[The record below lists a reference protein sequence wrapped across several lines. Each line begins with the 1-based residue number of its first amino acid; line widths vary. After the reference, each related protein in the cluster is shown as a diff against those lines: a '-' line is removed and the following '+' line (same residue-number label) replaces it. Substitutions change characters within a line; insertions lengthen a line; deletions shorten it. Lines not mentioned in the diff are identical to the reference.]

1 MNNLLS
7 QLFPGIGTFFA
18 QPGTIAAARIFLILF
33 GLFLAYLGFK
43 RTLEPLIMVP
53 MGFGMV
59 AVNCGMMF
67 LSSGVIGNMMVDP
80 LVSDP
85 AELMNIMQIDF
96 LQPIYSLTF
105 SNGLIAC
112 LVFMGIGA
120 RSEISYMLAKPW
132 SSIFIAILA
141 EMGTFA
147 TLIVGVKLFGLEPRV
162 AAAIGTIGGAD
173 GPMVLFTSLML
184 APELFVPISII
195 AYLYLSLT
203 YGGYPYLIR
212 LFIPKEYR
220 GIDMYVDVPEVS
232 QKSKFLFILIN
243 CGVLCLL
250 LPVASPLI
258 LSFFIGMAVKEADID
273 KYTELLEGTLSYF
286 ATFFL
291 GLMLGVLCE
300 ASTLLNPTVLVIL
313 ILGILALLISAI
325 GGLLGG
331 WIVYYVHKKKGEDF
345 NPVIGIAGVSCVP
358 TTAKLAQHAA
368 QDENPF
374 AVILPVAMG
383 ANISGVIVSAIAA
396 GVYVATIGFIK

>member
-1 MNNLLS
+1 MLDVFF
-7 QLFPGIGTFFA
+7 QIFPGFGTFFA
-18 QPGTIAAARIFLILF
+18 MEPNVAIARIALIVLGF
-33 GLFLAYLGFK
+33 VLAYLGFK
-43 RTLEPLIMVP
+43 GTLEPLIMVP
-53 MGFGMV
+53 MGFGMI
-59 AVNCGMMF
+59 AVNCGCMF
-67 LSSGVIGNMMVDP
+67 LDTGAIGNLIIDP
-80 LVSDP
+80 LVSEP
-85 AELMNIMQIDF
+85 GALMDIMQINF
-96 LQPIYSLTF
+96 LQPIYNLTF

-132 SSIFIAILA
+132 SSIFIAIMA
-141 EMGTFA
+141 ELGTFA
-147 TLIVGVKLFGLEPRV
+147 TLVIGVLAFGLAPEI

-173 GPMVLFTSLML
+173 GPMVLFSSLMM

-203 YGGYPYLIR
+203 YGGYPYLIK
-212 LFIPKEYR
+212 LLVPKEYR

-232 QKSKFLFILIN
+232 QKSKFLFILVN
-243 CGVLCLL
+243 CAVLCLL
-250 LPVASPLI
+250 LPVAAPLI
-258 LSFFIGMAVKEADID
+258 LSFFIGMAVKEANISRYID
-273 KYTELLEGTLSYF
+273 LLEDGMSYF

-300 ASTLLNPTVLVIL
+300 ASTLLNPTVVIIL
-313 ILGILALLISAI
+313 ILGILALLISAV
-325 GGLLGG
+325 GGLAGG
-331 WIVYYVHKKKGEDF
+331 WIVYLIHKKKGEDF

-374 AVILPVAMG
+374 AIILPVAMG

-396 GVYVATIGFIK
+396 GVFVATIGFVA

>member
-85 AELMNIMQIDF
+85 AELINIMQIDF

-331 WIVYYVHKKKGEDF
+331 WIVYLVHKKKGEDF